1 MTTSHLT
8 NPAKDAGQ
16 VIGYS
21 HSTGSPQ
28 NGNQVAGYAAL
39 RARSVLA
46 YQQGMSRP
54 SLIER
59 LAIRPRPPAAK
70 SLVICRALHL
80 DLLATFLHWPGT
92 QIIFALLLA
101 SSPLCSYAG
110 AIEKLKTFI
119 SSTHSAQANFT
130 QDVFDQTGKRIQR
143 SSGIMQFQRPGKFR
157 WSYQKPYEQLI
168 VGDGEKFWL
177 YDPDLNQVTVRK
189 LDAALGSSPAA
200 LLSGNNE
207 IERGFNLVEDVRRDN
222 LDWLHATPKAQDS
235 GFEKIRMAFDA
246 KAGLVIMELFDTF
259 GNKTVLKFTA
269 MQRNPGIPEQEF
281 HFTPPK
287 GADVLSD

>member
-1 MTTSHLT
+1 
-8 NPAKDAGQ
+8 
-16 VIGYS
+16 
-21 HSTGSPQ
+21 
-28 NGNQVAGYAAL
+28 
-39 RARSVLA
+39 
-46 YQQGMSRP
+46 
-54 SLIER
+54 
-59 LAIRPRPPAAK
+59 
-70 SLVICRALHL
+70 
-80 DLLATFLHWPGT
+80 
-92 QIIFALLLA
+92 
-101 SSPLCSYAG
+101 
-110 AIEKLKTFI
+110 
-119 SSTHSAQANFT
+119 
-130 QDVFDQTGKRIQR
+130 
-143 SSGIMQFQRPGKFR
+143 
-157 WSYQKPYEQLI
+157 
-168 VGDGEKFWL
+168 
-177 YDPDLNQVTVRK
+177 VRK